1 MINNYH
7 YTKTSM
13 RKATTVIL
21 AIFACLAA
29 RADLAVTDF
38 TLSKNK
44 ISSGEHFDVH
54 AVVTNTGST
63 AEKGKI
69 ALKLRSA
76 PDGFYGYDDCLI
88 EVFAVDLAAG
98 SSMTI
103 NYDTSMRGEDE
114 RLEYYF
120 TDKSNKVISDYVR
133 LQLGE
138 CGDEVLK
145 VELSLDFA
153 DYIVGHTFWII
164 ASVYPGSAPQKVV
177 YSVDDPSIAEITEVD
192 EDYNCHIKCLKPGK
206 TEIRAT
212 AVNGIFD
219 TMALEV
225 SEERVKAESVTLNVH
240 EITGKPGDTYQLEA
254 TVMPAEADQTV
265 VVYFSMDE
273 KVADVDRF
281 TGLVTIKTEG
291 STEIVAIADGAKD
304 ICNLNATAGLSTLT
318 SDSENRFD
326 IYTADGR
333 FIKRVDSP
341 DAIDSLEKGIYILK
355 GNGVTKKILR

>member
-7 YTKTSM
+7 FIKTSM
-13 RKATTVIL
+13 RKATIVIL
-21 AIFACLAA
+21 ALFACLAA
-29 RADLAVTDF
+29 RADLTVTDF

-76 PDGFYGYDDCLI
+76 PDGFYGYDDFTVD
-88 EVFAVDLAAG
+88 VFTVDLAAG

-114 RLEYYF
+114 RFEYYF

-138 CGDEVLK
+138 CGDEVMK
-145 VELSLDFA
+145 VELSMDFA

-164 ASVYPGSAPQKVV
+164 GSVYPGSAPQKVV
-177 YSVDDPSIAEITEVD
+177 YSIDDPSIAEIIEVD

-265 VVYFSMDE
+265 VVYFSMNE
-273 KVADVDRF
+273 QVADVDRF

-318 SDSENRFD
+318 SDSENSFD